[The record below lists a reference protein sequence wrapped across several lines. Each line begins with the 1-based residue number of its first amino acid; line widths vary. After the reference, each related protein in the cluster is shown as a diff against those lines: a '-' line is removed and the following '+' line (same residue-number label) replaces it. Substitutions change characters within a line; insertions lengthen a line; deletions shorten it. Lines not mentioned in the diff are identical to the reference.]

1 VDAVVDQPLLYKPHP
16 SLFPVMLLGGFT
28 GTVLL
33 TAVLRLTS
41 SRGVAVVDL
50 PELMGGVFSS
60 DASTAFTTGHTL
72 FLIAGILV
80 LPLLLAALWPFAP
93 GSRFTFRGALVRGA
107 LFGLGLLVLSGL
119 LVPVLGAMNQ
129 LAGVSLGEPGPFG
142 VGLGFWG
149 PLQLLL
155 GTQLYAV
162 TVAVVAAMPQGL
174 QPMDAV
180 GWGWWS
186 HSSGESP

>member
-1 VDAVVDQPLLYKPHP
+1 VVDSPLLYKPHP

-33 TAVLRLTS
+33 TAALRLAS

-50 PELMGGVFSS
+50 PELMGGVFSG
-60 DASTAFTTGHTL
+60 DRSTAFTAGHAL
-72 FLIAGILV
+72 FLVAGILV
-80 LPLLLAALWPFAP
+80 LPLVLAALWPFAP
-93 GSRFTFRGALVRGA
+93 GSRFTFRGALVRAGI
-107 LFGLGLLVLSGL
+107 FGLGLFV
-119 LVPVLGAMNQ
+119 
-129 LAGVSLGEPGPFG
+129 LAGVLVPLLAAMSQMSDVWPVEPGPFG
-142 VGLGFWG
+142 VGLGPWG
-149 PLQLLL
+149 PVQLLL

-162 TVAVVAAMPQGL
+162 TVALVAAMPQGL

>member
-1 VDAVVDQPLLYKPHP
+1 VVDSPLLYKPHP

-33 TAVLRLTS
+33 TAALRLTS

-50 PELMGGVFSS
+50 PELIGGVFSG
-60 DASTAFTTGHTL
+60 DRQTALTAGHAL
-72 FLIAGILV
+72 FLVAGIGV
-80 LPLLLAALWPFAP
+80 LPLVLAALWPFAP

-107 LFGLGLLVLSGL
+107 LFGLGLFVLAGI
-119 LVPVLGAMNQ
+119 LVPVLGAVGQ
-129 LAGVSLGEPGPFG
+129 LGDVSFVEPGPFG
-142 VGLGFWG
+142 VGLGLWG
-149 PLQLLL
+149 PVQLLL

-162 TVAVVAAMPQGL
+162 TAALVAAMPRGL

>member
-1 VDAVVDQPLLYKPHP
+1 MVDQPLLYKPHP

-33 TAVLRLTS
+33 TAALRLTS
-41 SRGVAVVDL
+41 SIRGGDVVDL
-50 PELMGGVFSS
+50 PQLMGGVFS
-60 DASTAFTTGHTL
+60 AERTTAFTAGHVL
-72 FLIAGILV
+72 FLVTGVLV
-80 LPLLLAALWPFAP
+80 LPLLLALLWPFAP
-93 GSRFTFRGALVRGA
+93 GDRFTFRGALVRGA
-107 LFGLGLLVLSGL
+107 IFGLALFLLAGM
-119 LVPVLGAMNQ
+119 LVPALGVLGQ
-129 LAGVSLGEPGPFG
+129 SPDVSFLDPGPFG
-142 VGLGFWG
+142 TGLGVAG

-162 TVAVVAAMPQGL
+162 TAALVAAMPQGL

>member
-1 VDAVVDQPLLYKPHP
+1 MVDQPLLYKPHP

-33 TAVLRLTS
+33 TAALRLTA
-41 SRGVAVVDL
+41 SRGAAVIDL
-50 PELMGGVFSS
+50 PLLMGGLFSG
-60 DASTAFTTGHTL
+60 DQSTAFTAGHAL
-72 FLIAGILV
+72 FLVAGILV
-80 LPLLLAALWPFAP
+80 LLLLALLWPFAP
-93 GSRFTFRGALVRGA
+93 GSRFTFRGALVRAGI
-107 LFGLGLLVLSGL
+107 FGLGLFVLGGI
-119 LVPVLGAMNQ
+119 LVPLLGGLSRLPA
-129 LAGVSLGEPGPFG
+129 VSLLEPGPFG
-142 VGLGFWG
+142 VGLGLRG

-155 GTQLYAV
+155 ATQLYAL
-162 TVAVVAAMPQGL
+162 TAALVAAMPQGL

>member
-1 VDAVVDQPLLYKPHP
+1 VVDQPLLYKPHP

-33 TAVLRLTS
+33 TAALRLTS

-50 PELMGGVFSS
+50 PLLMGGLFSG
-60 DASTAFTTGHTL
+60 DESTAFTAGHTL
-72 FLIAGILV
+72 FLVAGILV
-80 LPLLLAALWPFAP
+80 LPLVLAALWPFAP

-107 LFGLGLLVLSGL
+107 LFGLGLFV
-119 LVPVLGAMNQ
+119 
-129 LAGVSLGEPGPFG
+129 LAGVVVPLLGALGQPTGVSFLEPGPFG
-142 VGLGFWG
+142 AGLGVWG

-155 GTQLYAV
+155 GTQLYAL
-162 TVAVVAAMPQGL
+162 TSALVAAMPRGL

>member
-1 VDAVVDQPLLYKPHP
+1 VVDQPLLYKPHP

-33 TAVLRLTS
+33 TAALRLTS
-41 SRGVAVVDL
+41 SRGVEVVDL
-50 PELMGGVFSS
+50 PLLMGGVFSGDRS
-60 DASTAFTTGHTL
+60 AAFTAGHTL
-72 FLIAGILV
+72 FLVAGIGV
-80 LPLLLAALWPFAP
+80 LPLALAALWPFAP
-93 GSRFTFRGALVRGA
+93 GSRFTFRGALIRGGI
-107 LFGLGLLVLSGL
+107 FGLGLFVLAGILVPLLGAVSGL
-119 LVPVLGAMNQ
+119 PA
-129 LAGVSLGEPGPFG
+129 VSFLDPGPFG
-142 VGLGFWG
+142 IGLGVWG

-155 GTQLYAV
+155 GTQVYAV
-162 TVAVVAAMPQGL
+162 TAALVAQMPQGL

>member
-1 VDAVVDQPLLYKPHP
+1 VVDQPLLYKPHP

-33 TAVLRLTS
+33 TAALRLTS

-50 PELMGGVFSS
+50 PLLMGGLFSG
-60 DASTAFTTGHTL
+60 DMSTAFTAGHVL

-80 LPLLLAALWPFAP
+80 LPLVLAALWPFAP

-107 LFGLGLLVLSGL
+107 LFGLGLFVLAGI
-119 LVPVLGAMNQ
+119 LVPVLGAVSPRG
-129 LAGVSLGEPGPFG
+129 GVTFLEPGPFG
-142 VGLGFWG
+142 AGLGVWG

-162 TVAVVAAMPQGL
+162 TAALVAAMPQGL

>member
-1 VDAVVDQPLLYKPHP
+1 VVDQPLLYKPHP

-33 TAVLRLTS
+33 TAALRLTS
-41 SRGVAVVDL
+41 SLGVAVVDL
-50 PELMGGVFSS
+50 PELMGGVFSGNR
-60 DASTAFTTGHTL
+60 STAFTVGHTL
-72 FLIAGILV
+72 FLVAGILV
-80 LPLLLAALWPFAP
+80 LPLLLALLWPFAP
-93 GSRFTFRGALVRGA
+93 GSRFTFRGALIRGGI
-107 LFGLGLLVLSGL
+107 FGLGLFALTGI
-119 LVPVLGAMNQ
+119 LVPLLGA
-129 LAGVSLGEPGPFG
+129 LSHLPAVSLLEPGPFG
-142 VGLGFWG
+142 VGLGLWG
-149 PLQLLL
+149 PVQLLL

-162 TVAVVAAMPQGL
+162 TAALVAAMPQGL

>member
-1 VDAVVDQPLLYKPHP
+1 VVDSPLLYKPHP

-33 TAVLRLTS
+33 TAALRLTS

-50 PELMGGVFSS
+50 PALMGGVFSG
-60 DASTAFTTGHTL
+60 DRSTAFTAGHTL
-72 FLIAGILV
+72 FLVAGTGV
-80 LPLLLAALWPFAP
+80 LPLVLAALWPFAP
-93 GSRFTFRGALVRGA
+93 GSRFTFRGALVRGGI
-107 LFGLGLLVLSGL
+107 FGLGLFVLAGI
-119 LVPVLGAMNQ
+119 LVPVLG
-129 LAGVSLGEPGPFG
+129 GVGQPAEASFLDPGPFG
-142 VGLGFWG
+142 VGLGLWG
-149 PLQLLL
+149 PVQLLL

-162 TVAVVAAMPQGL
+162 TAALVAAMPRGL
-174 QPMDAV
+174 QPLDSV

>member
-1 VDAVVDQPLLYKPHP
+1 VVDQPLLYKPHP

-33 TAVLRLTS
+33 TAGLRLTS
-41 SRGVAVVDL
+41 SREVAVVDL
-50 PELMGGVFSS
+50 PLLMGGLFSG
-60 DASTAFTTGHTL
+60 DESTAFTAGHTL
-72 FLIAGILV
+72 FLAAGIGV
-80 LPLLLAALWPFAP
+80 LPLALAALWPFAP
-93 GSRFTFRGALVRGA
+93 GSRFTFRGALVRGT
-107 LFGLGLLVLSGL
+107 LFGLGLFVLAGV
-119 LVPVLGAMNQ
+119 LVPVLGA
-129 LAGVSLGEPGPFG
+129 AGQTGEASFLDPGPFG
-142 VGLGFWG
+142 IGLGVWG

-162 TVAVVAAMPQGL
+162 TAALVAAMPRGL

>member
-1 VDAVVDQPLLYKPHP
+1 VVDSPLLYKPHP

-33 TAVLRLTS
+33 TAALRLTS
-41 SRGVAVVDL
+41 SREVAVVDL
-50 PELMGGVFSS
+50 PLLMGGLFSG
-60 DASTAFTTGHTL
+60 DESTAFTAGHTL
-72 FLIAGILV
+72 FLVAGIGV
-80 LPLLLAALWPFAP
+80 LPLVLAALWPFAP

-107 LFGLGLLVLSGL
+107 LFGLGLFVLAGI
-119 LVPVLGAMNQ
+119 LVPALGTVSQ
-129 LAGVSLGEPGPFG
+129 LAGVSFLEPGPFG
-142 VGLGFWG
+142 VGLGLWG
-149 PLQLLL
+149 PVQLLV
-155 GTQLYAV
+155 GTQLYAL
-162 TVAVVAAMPQGL
+162 TAALVAVMPRGL